1 MSGTRA
7 EKPPDGHYIGR
18 SVPRLED
25 RRFLTGRGCFVDDMQ
40 LPGMVHGAVL
50 RSPHPHARIRNIHV
64 GPARAAAGVLDVV
77 TARDLD
83 GKAQP
88 MPIRL
93 GPMPG
98 FERFLQ
104 APFATDKVRY
114 VGEPVALVVAETRYL
129 AEDALALIEI
139 DWEPLEPVAD
149 FAAAAANRSIVH
161 EAAAT
166 NIATHYRVARGDAD
180 AAFARADYTRRETFY
195 CHRQTA
201 SPLETRGMIATFDDS
216 AGTLRIWGA
225 TKVTFYN
232 RRNIAAYFGLAEDR
246 VELIEVDVGGGFGAR
261 GELYPEDYFVPLA
274 SRRIGRPVKWIED
287 RREHL
292 LATNHSREMA
302 CDLEIAATRDGT
314 ILALR
319 GAVRADMGAYVRTNG
334 GVVPSK
340 AAQFLPGPY
349 RIDHFACDVQAA
361 IANKTPVGTY
371 RGPGRFEANFFR
383 ERLIDMMADD
393 LGLDAVDVRRRNLL
407 RAADMPY
414 DIGDLVP
421 GEAGPVR
428 YDGGDYLAA
437 LTRLTETIDYPTLK
451 RVNGTTKNGRRH
463 GVGVVCFV
471 ESSGA
476 GPTETARIAVG
487 PDGGAEVSVGCSAL
501 GQGLETSMAQVC
513 AEYLGLPMESI
524 TVRHGTTSLLPSG
537 NGTYHSRTVVMGG
550 NAVRLAA
557 EKIRKQAI
565 ALAALRWN
573 MPEDSL
579 MFADGAVRRRNG
591 AGGDVLGLAALAA
604 FAVARGES
612 GLDATET
619 FRVTARTHTYGAHAA
634 HVAVDP
640 ATGAIEVLRY
650 VVVEDIGRVLHPAGA
665 HGQAIGG
672 AVQGLGGAM
681 LDHIRYGADGQ
692 PLSTT
697 LAEYLLP
704 TATDVPAIETLT
716 LEEAP
721 STLNPMGFKGAGEGG
736 IVAVAA
742 AVGNAVAR
750 ALGIDVTEL
759 PLSPANLRRRL
770 DQSTGQGKD

>member
-1 MSGTRA
+1 
-7 EKPPDGHYIGR
+7 
-18 SVPRLED
+18 
-25 RRFLTGRGCFVDDMQ
+25 
-40 LPGMVHGAVL
+40 
-50 RSPHPHARIRNIHV
+50 
-64 GPARAAAGVLDVV
+64 
-77 TARDLD
+77 
-83 GKAQP
+83 
-88 MPIRL
+88 
-93 GPMPG
+93 MPG

-104 APFATDKVRY
+104 APFAGDTVRY

-129 AEDALALIEI
+129 AEDALALIAI

-149 FAAAAANRSIVH
+149 FAAAATNRSVVH
-161 EAAAT
+161 ESAGT
-166 NIATHYRVARGDAD
+166 NIATHYRIARGDAD

-201 SPLETRGMIATFDDS
+201 SPLETRGMIAAFD
-216 AGTLRIWGA
+216 AGGLHIWGA

-232 RRNIAAYFGLAEDR
+232 RRNIAAWFGLAEDR
-246 VELIEVDVGGGFGAR
+246 VDLIEVDVGGGFGAR
-261 GELYPEDYFVPLA
+261 GELYPEDYIVPLA
-274 SRRIGRPVKWIED
+274 ARRVGRPVKWIED

-302 CDLEIAATRDGT
+302 CDLEIAAARDGT

-361 IANKTPVGTY
+361 ITSKTPVGTY

-393 LGLDAVDVRRRNLL
+393 LGLDPVEVRRKNLL

-428 YDGGDYLAA
+428 YDGGDYLTA
-437 LTRLTETIDYPTLK
+437 LTRLTEAIDYPSLK
-451 RVNGTTKNGRRH
+451 RISGTVKDGRRH

-476 GPTETARIAVG
+476 GPTETARIAIG
-487 PDGGAEVSVGCSAL
+487 PGGDAEISIGCSAL
-501 GQGLETSMAQVC
+501 GQGLETSMAQIC
-513 AEYLGLPMESI
+513 AEDLGLPLEAI

-550 NAVRLAA
+550 NSVRMAA
-557 EKIRKQAI
+557 EEIRKQAV

-573 MPEDSL
+573 VPAETL
-579 MFADGAVRRRNG
+579 VFADGAVRRRDG
-591 AGGDVLGLAALAA
+591 GGDALGLSALAG
-604 FAVARGES
+604 FAAARGES
-612 GLDATET
+612 GLDATAT

-640 ATGAIEVLRY
+640 ETGAIDVLRY

-672 AVQGLGGAM
+672 AVQGLGGTL
-681 LDHIRYGADGQ
+681 LDQIRYGDDGQ
-692 PLSTT
+692 PLTAT

-716 LEEAP
+716 LEDAP

-750 ALGIDVTEL
+750 ALGIAITEL
-759 PLSPANLRRRL
+759 PLSPANIRRWL
-770 DQSTGQGKD
+770 DQSTARGQD